1 MHNESDRWVGRNPAK
16 DELREQIW
24 SALES
29 AGAVDGDPRGS
40 IPDFEGAD
48 RAAARLASLD
58 IWKQATVIKCTPDAC
73 QAPIRLRALQEG
85 KLLYMAYP
93 QLVVY
98 PCFLELDAAELTRNG
113 VAFETASTM
122 EGAIE
127 HGRLVPFDEMR
138 HIDIVN
144 VGSVAVTPAGGR
156 TGKGAGFADLELALL
171 RDAGLVDEST
181 AICTTVHPLSVV
193 DDALL
198 PMTPT
203 DSTVDYIVTETETLR
218 ATSPQSGPTGI
229 QWDLLEADQI
239 ESIPILAMLNAARTP
254 GSAE

>member
-98 PCFLELDAAELTRNG
+98 PCFLADATDLLTR
-113 VAFETASTM
+113 
-122 EGAIE
+122 
-127 HGRLVPFDEMR
+127 
-138 HIDIVN
+138 
-144 VGSVAVTPAGGR
+144 
-156 TGKGAGFADLELALL
+156 
-171 RDAGLVDEST
+171 
-181 AICTTVHPLSVV
+181 
-193 DDALL
+193 
-198 PMTPT
+198 
-203 DSTVDYIVTETETLR
+203 
-218 ATSPQSGPTGI
+218 
-229 QWDLLEADQI
+229 
-239 ESIPILAMLNAARTP
+239 
-254 GSAE
+254 

>member
-1 MHNESDRWVGRNPAK
+1 MRIDDALADYPNVECYEDPVPKNRPEWYGL
-16 DELREQIW
+16 LRQ
-24 SALES
+24 
-29 AGAVDGDPRGS
+29 
-40 IPDFEGAD
+40 
-48 RAAARLASLD
+48 
-58 IWKQATVIKCTPDAC
+58 KCR
-73 QAPIRLRALQEG
+73 APIALHSSDPKLILDHLRHDG
-85 KLLYMAYP
+85 
-93 QLVVY
+93 
-98 PCFLELDAAELTRNG
+98 
-113 VAFETASTM
+113 
-122 EGAIE
+122 
-127 HGRLVPFDEMR
+127 
-138 HIDIVN
+138 IDIVN

>member
-1 MHNESDRWVGRNPAK
+1 M
-16 DELREQIW
+16 
-24 SALES
+24 
-29 AGAVDGDPRGS
+29 
-40 IPDFEGAD
+40 
-48 RAAARLASLD
+48 
-58 IWKQATVIKCTPDAC
+58 
-73 QAPIRLRALQEG
+73 QE
-85 KLLYMAYP
+85 P
-93 QLVVY
+93 QLVEQVQIQRIRQAHV
-98 PCFLELDAAELTRNG
+98 FTGWEVVRVVLEALVNLRN
-113 VAFETASTM
+113 
-122 EGAIE
+122 
-127 HGRLVPFDEMR
+127 HDDR
-138 HIDIVN
+138 
-144 VGSVAVTPAGGR
+144 
-156 TGKGAGFADLELALL
+156 ELALL